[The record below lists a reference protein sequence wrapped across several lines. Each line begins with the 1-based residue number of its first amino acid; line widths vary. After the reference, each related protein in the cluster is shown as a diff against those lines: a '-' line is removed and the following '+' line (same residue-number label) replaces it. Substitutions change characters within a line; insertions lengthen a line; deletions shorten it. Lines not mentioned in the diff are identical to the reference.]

1 MIDFDNVV
9 KRLDTDSL
17 KYDFA
22 KKRGMPE
29 GVLPMWVADMDFP
42 APDCVIKALSEKS
55 RHGIFGYSDTREDYF
70 SVLSSWFLRRF
81 SFEIQPEWLIK
92 TPGVVYAIAAAIRA
106 YTAPGDAVLIQPPVY
121 YPFSD
126 CILRNRRTL
135 VENPLVL
142 KDGHYEIDFA
152 GFEQAIQ
159 DNHVK
164 LFLLCSPH
172 NPVGRVWTRQELTKL
187 GEICL
192 AHDVIVISDEIHQDF
207 VYPAF
212 QHHVFAG
219 IAPAFKKISVTLTA
233 PTKTFNLAGLQ
244 LSNIFIPDK
253 NLRGLFLNEIA
264 ASGYSQ
270 PNVMGIIACKAAY
283 AKGEMWLNE
292 LLYYI
297 KCNLRFLETFLK
309 ENLPQV
315 KPIAP
320 EGTYLCWLDMG
331 GLGLNADEMNRLIVH
346 DAKLWLDDGRMFG
359 PCGEGFQRMNIAC
372 PQPVL
377 KEALNRLA
385 DALQPRELLRKA
397 E

>member
-1 MIDFDNVV
+1 MIDFDSIVN
-9 KRLDTDSL
+9 RLDTDSL

-29 GVLPMWVADMDFP
+29 DILPLWVADMDFP
-42 APDCVIKALSEKS
+42 APDCVIKALTEKS
-55 RHGIFGYSDTREDYF
+55 RHGIFGYSDTRDDYF
-70 SVLSSWFLRRF
+70 AVLFRWFLNRF
-81 SFEIQPEWLIK
+81 SFEIQPEWLVK
-92 TPGVVYAIAAAIRA
+92 TPGVVYAIATAIRA

-126 CILRNRRTL
+126 CILRNRRKL
-135 VENPLVL
+135 IENPLVL
-142 KDGHYEIDFA
+142 KDGHYEIDFE
-152 GFEQAIQ
+152 GFEQAIV

-172 NPVGRVWTRQELTKL
+172 NPVGRVWTRRELVRL

-192 AHDVIVISDEIHQDF
+192 AHNVIVVADEIHQDF
-207 VYPAF
+207 VYPAY
-212 QHHVFAG
+212 QHHIFAG
-219 IAPAFKKISVTLTA
+219 VAPAFEKISVTLTA

-244 LSNIFIPDK
+244 LSNIFIPDR
-253 NLRGLFLNEIA
+253 NLRELFVNEIA

-270 PNVMGIIACKAAY
+270 PNVMGITACKAAY

-292 LLYYI
+292 LLFYLGG
-297 KCNLRFLETFLK
+297 NLRFVDTFLK

-315 KPIAP
+315 KLLRP
-320 EGTYLCWLDMG
+320 EGTYLCWLDMRD
-331 GLGLNADEMNRLIVH
+331 LGLDAGEVNRLIVH
-346 DAKLWLDDGRMFG
+346 QAKLWLDDGRMFG
-359 PCGEGFQRMNIAC
+359 PGGEGYQRINIAC

-377 KEALNRLA
+377 KEALKKLA
-385 DALQPRELLRKA
+385 DVLRPFEALRKA